1 MNRLDNA
8 GDREPI
14 PVLVPTLPSAD
25 ELLPF
30 LRRIDAA
37 HWYSNHGPLWRE
49 FAYGLAGF
57 LGDRAGRSDVGVT
70 FTSSGTTAIELA
82 LRIRARPGARFCLM
96 PSFTFIASAHAVC
109 NAGLIPF
116 LVDVDEKSMVLTPA
130 IAALA
135 LQEISETPA
144 AVLVISAFG
153 APPDVAAWEEF
164 ERTHGVP
171 VVFDA
176 AAALT
181 SLDMIGNQP
190 LCVSLH
196 ATKVFGIG
204 EGGAIISADPAL
216 IARTTAMTGF
226 GFGPG
231 AGSRVSEMR
240 GGNYR
245 ISEYAAAV
253 GLATLAGIERKIAM
267 LKTLGGAYA
276 SGLRNGPVRLQEG
289 AGEQWVTMTLN
300 VILPPDQVE
309 ETLARLDEERVEWRR
324 WWGLGCHTHPAFA
337 DLPSA
342 DLGTTRDL
350 APRVIGVPFHARL
363 TPEQI
368 ARACACLTGG
378 LS

>member
-1 MNRLDNA
+1 MTEQKQMNRSDYVGN
-8 GDREPI
+8 REPI
-14 PVLVPTLPSAD
+14 PVLVPTLPTTD

-37 HWYSNHGPLWRE
+37 HWYSNYGPLWRE
-49 FAYGLAGF
+49 FADGMAGF
-57 LGDRAGRSDVGVT
+57 LGDRAGRSAVGVT

-82 LRIRARPGARFCLM
+82 LRVRARPGARLCLM

-109 NAGLIPF
+109 NAGLVPF
-116 LVDVDEKSMVLTPA
+116 LVDVDAGSMVLTPA

-135 LQEISETPA
+135 LREMREVPA

-153 APPDVAAWEEF
+153 APPDVVAWEEF
-164 ERTHGVP
+164 ERAHGVP

-196 ATKVFGIG
+196 ATKVFGVG

-216 IARTTAMTGF
+216 ITRTTAMTGF
-226 GFGPG
+226 GFGSG
-231 AGSRVSEMR
+231 ASSRVSEMR

-253 GLATLAGIERKIAM
+253 GLAALAGIDRKIAT
-267 LKTLGGAYA
+267 LKALGGAYA

-289 AGEQWVTMTLN
+289 AGE
-300 VILPPDQVE
+300 
-309 ETLARLDEERVEWRR
+309 
-324 WWGLGCHTHPAFA
+324 
-337 DLPSA
+337 
-342 DLGTTRDL
+342 
-350 APRVIGVPFHARL
+350 
-363 TPEQI
+363 
-368 ARACACLTGG
+368 
-378 LS
+378 